1 MMTKRSTEPAAREL
15 GYGVEHR
22 RMTVELILR
31 LLERSRHEGGHHTL
45 AESLGRR
52 QQLHRQPWRRRP
64 QGPGAEGVSTMELIR
79 RYEARLRA
87 H

>member
-1 MMTKRSTEPAAREL
+1 MSRPTETARRDPGSSL
-15 GYGVEHR
+15 VSR
-22 RMTVELILR
+22 RMTVALILR
-31 LLERSRHEGGHHTL
+31 YLERSREEAGRHQL
-45 AESLGRR
+45 VESLGRR

-64 QGPGAEGVSTMELIR
+64 QRPGAEGTSTLELIR

>member
-1 MMTKRSTEPAAREL
+1 MKRSMEPAARDL
-15 GYGVEHR
+15 GYGIEHR

-31 LLERSRHEGGHHTL
+31 YLERSRHEGGHHTVT
-45 AESLGRR
+45 ESLGRR

-64 QGPGAEGVSTMELIR
+64 QRPGAEGTSTMELIR